1 MLVSNYFETKI
12 QLSGFIRAGVPLVV
26 VRSLERHRVERM
38 ARELAI
44 ENNFNIFYYTDAKQ
58 MQSLSPSTSQNKDVD
73 SDPLTYANQLFMKSK
88 HSIVVLG
95 DTRNLNQDSLYTR
108 ELLGSVYLARET
120 KNTIVLIAFEDI
132 WQRLS
137 HFGLFLTLD
146 FPDYDE
152 RETLIC
158 DFRNSYLDRVNWN
171 ETDIRQLAT
180 LTRGLSE
187 VQIVNLVRS
196 SLVSNGTL
204 ESSDIYK
211 IGLMKEQLFTPVS
224 NVTPVKVDAELKVAG
239 LDNLKQWLARK
250 KDVLFA
256 TNELLSKYNLEA
268 PKGVLLAGVPGCGK
282 SFSARVIASCWELP
296 LFRFDIGSIYDKY
309 VGESERHMQ
318 EALDYIDN
326 VAPCIIWIDEI
337 EKALSSGSGES
348 DVGNRILGQFLFWLQ
363 ESQARVFLVATAN
376 DITKL
381 PPELFRKGRFSEI
394 FFVDLPNKHER
405 IEAIRLYAEKCLH
418 VRYSN
423 DELSMLADCTK
434 GFSYSDIEQA
444 IKDETETMVFGK
456 EGSTEA
462 DVLANLFNS
471 VIPIS
476 AADARI
482 ESIRMWGHEHA
493 VTASMEDNDE

>member
-1 MLVSNYFETKI
+1 MSNYFEAKI

-38 ARELAI
+38 ARELAS

-58 MQSLSPSTSQNKDVD
+58 IQSLSPASSGQRKDVD
-73 SDPLTYANQLFMKSK
+73 SDPLEFSNQLFLKSK

-95 DTRNLNQDSLYTR
+95 DTRKLDQDNLYTR
-108 ELLGSVYLARET
+108 ELLGSVHLARET
-120 KNTIVLIAFEDI
+120 RNTVIIVASEDI

-137 HFGLFLTLD
+137 HFGLFITLD
-146 FPDYDE
+146 FPDFDE
-152 RETLIC
+152 RSTLIAEFVC
-158 DFRNSYLDRVNWN
+158 SHSDGVCWDES
-171 ETDIRQLAT
+171 DIRQLAT

-187 VQIVNLVRS
+187 VQIVNLMRS
-196 SLVSNGTL
+196 SLVSSGSL
-204 ESSDIYK
+204 DSADIYK
-211 IGLMKEQLFTPVS
+211 IGLKKEQLFTPVS
-224 NVTPVKVDAELKVAG
+224 NVTPVTVDTELKVAG
-239 LDNLKQWLARK
+239 LDNLKRWLARK

-256 TNELLSKYNLEA
+256 TGELLNEYNLEA

-282 SFSARVIASCWELP
+282 SFSARVIASRWELP

-337 EKALSSGSGES
+337 EKALSSNSGES

-405 IEAIRLYAEKCLH
+405 VEAIKLYSEKCLH
-418 VRYSN
+418 VKYSN
-423 DELSMLADCTK
+423 DELDMLADCTK

-444 IKDETETMVFGK
+444 IKDKTEAMVFGSM
-456 EGSTEA
+456 ETPQA
-462 DVLANLFNS
+462 VDLANLFKT